1 MNAQRF
7 SLAMIVLWFVCALNA
22 SAQVDES
29 PNPAAA
35 PPNMLLLV
43 HEEFR
48 FGKEGDRQKL
58 EVAIS
63 RACDHMKVPNDW
75 IDLESVSGPPEALFF
90 DPFDSFEQVD
100 TAFADWPRIYAA
112 HPELARAQQELRSLV
127 TAERTIIAVRRD
139 DLGYRPQSID
149 FSKARFLR
157 VLEVRLNPGHERDF
171 VEAFRILSAA
181 YEKIKADTPWVV
193 YQVNVGMPSPAFLVF
208 MPLRELRQNDDLLN
222 WRKDLREAEG
232 EDAVNQTAQIAREA
246 YAATESNLYAI
257 SPKTSHVSRD
267 FADGDPDFWSTKPPS
282 AGAKPAPRKDADAK
296 PKL

>member
-1 MNAQRF
+1 MNAKRF
-7 SLAMIVLWFVCALNA
+7 SLAMIVLWFVCALNV
-22 SAQVDES
+22 SAQVDEA

-43 HEEFR
+43 HQEFR
-48 FGKEGDRQKL
+48 FGKEGERQKL

-63 RACDHMKVPNDW
+63 RACDHLKVPNDW
-75 IDLESVSGPPEALFF
+75 IDLESISGPPEALFF

-112 HPELARAQQELRSLV
+112 HPELARAQEELRSLV
-127 TAERTIIAVRRD
+127 AAERTIIAVRRD

-171 VEAFRILSAA
+171 AEAFRILSAA

-208 MPLRELRQNDDLLN
+208 MPLRELKQNDDLLN

-267 FADGDPDFWSTKPPS
+267 FADGDPDFWSTKPSS
-282 AGAKPAPRKDADAK
+282 AGAKPSPRKDADAK
-296 PKL
+296 PKS

>member
-1 MNAQRF
+1 MRTKPFFA
-7 SLAMIVLWFVCALNA
+7 AIVFLSMVCVSNA
-22 SAQVDES
+22 SARVDES

-43 HEEFR
+43 HQEFR
-48 FGKEGDRQKL
+48 FGKEGERQKL
-58 EVAIS
+58 EIAIS
-63 RACDHMKVPNDW
+63 RACDHLKVPNDW
-75 IDLESVSGPPEALFF
+75 IDLESISGPPEALFF

-100 TAFADWPRIYAA
+100 TAFADWPRIYAE
-112 HPELARAQQELRSLV
+112 HPELVRAQEELRALV
-127 TAERTIIAVRRD
+127 AAERTIIAVRRD

-157 VLEVRLNPGHERDF
+157 VLEVRLVPGHERDF
-171 VEAFRILSAA
+171 VEAFRILSGA

-208 MPLRELRQNDDLLN
+208 MPLRELKQNDDLLN

-246 YAATESNLYAI
+246 YAAAESNLYAI
-257 SPKTSHVSRD
+257 SPKTSHVSKD
-267 FADGDPDFWSTKPPS
+267 FADGDPGFWSPKPS
-282 AGAKPAPRKDADAK
+282 FATAKPSPRKDADAK
-296 PKL
+296 PKP